1 MATTTHANMTTL
13 GPTREQQR
21 AQRAYKL
28 VESHRNTK
36 GEADYQ
42 RFCKRFPALIQSCG
56 LAQSV
61 AFAQAKLPE
70 YLEDLAKVI
79 DKSWNK
85 DKLAEQ
91 ARMAPL
97 LQYQQHTQAALSAAT
112 WLKRYA
118 EALLKGERNDS
129 LPE

>member
-1 MATTTHANMTTL
+1 MATTTQTNQPTL

-21 AQRAYKL
+21 AQQAYKL
-28 VESHRNTK
+28 VEGHSRK
-36 GEADYQ
+36 AGEADYQ

-91 ARMAPL
+91 ARTAPL

-118 EALLKGERNDS
+118 EALLKGDDE
-129 LPE
+129 

>member
-1 MATTTHANMTTL
+1 MATTTQANQPTL

-21 AQRAYKL
+21 AQQAYERVKNY
-28 VESHRNTK
+28 SGDKR
-36 GEADYQ
+36 EADYQ

-79 DKSWNK
+79 DQSWNK

-91 ARMAPL
+91 ARTAPL

-118 EALLKGERNDS
+118 EALLAGEINDS
-129 LPE
+129 RPG